1 MSRSEAFGG
10 SAFSTRSI
18 GEVRNRS
25 RMWMRSRAA
34 RLPKMRCSTINARMN
49 PTRAI
54 VRGWWRE
61 ALGAVVVLISRI
73 VTAPRTPWEN
83 DEFLFAEAVRNF
95 DPSRYHPHPPGFP
108 LLVLIGKVFAWFV
121 HDPWRA
127 LVVFSIVAAPIGF
140 VAIARA
146 FRNWIG
152 DPNLAICGAGVYY
165 FSASMLVHGTLA
177 LSDGS
182 AMMFLGLGLF
192 AVSSPHDAE
201 PDRHGVAIGIWTSA
215 AIGTRP
221 QLLVPIAPMLIVALL
236 QMRTMRQRAAC
247 VIAFGLLSAMWFL
260 PLVDAAGGFEATR
273 LYEAKQA
280 QYVAA
285 HDASISRGGR
295 SMAQLVVRFLF
306 HPWGTKYVTLP
317 LFACVFLGVAAFLRL
332 LRRDKLRSTLWPLIA
347 FTVVQLV
354 FELGWMDPADAAR
367 YSLPIMILI
376 ALLAA
381 LGLDVIRRSV
391 KIDATPVIVTAIL
404 AIATLAYVWPLVGS
418 RTRVASPPAAAAAFA
433 NANLSSNSVIAYD
446 VSLKPHAE
454 YLLSRFRVVPIEK
467 AVAELYDRPD
477 VPLYLVANGTSNA
490 AGAHVFTWP
499 VSDAY
504 EKLTRG
510 LYRTVS
516 IVPKPPR
523 ERYLVVRGAY
533 PMEWTPEGDE
543 WRWLGPDATIR
554 LPRAHGAEAA
564 LTLRFSSDV
573 PYETNA
579 VRIAVNGRDVAVV
592 NVGKEPVIAKVPLP
606 PEPQVDIRLRSAHSF
621 SPGALLHNADP
632 RTLAVQL
639 TRVVSE

>member
-1 MSRSEAFGG
+1 
-10 SAFSTRSI
+10 
-18 GEVRNRS
+18 
-25 RMWMRSRAA
+25 
-34 RLPKMRCSTINARMN
+34 MN

-61 ALGAVVVLISRI
+61 AIGAALVLISRI

-108 LLVLIGKVFAWFV
+108 LLVLMGKVFAGFI

-152 DPNLAICGAGVYY
+152 DPDLAICAALIYY

-177 LSDGS
+177 LSDGP
-182 AMMFLGLGLF
+182 AMMFLGLALF
-192 AVSSPHDAE
+192 AISSPHDAE
-201 PDRHGVAIGIWTSA
+201 HDRNAIAIGIWTSA

-221 QLLVPIAPMLIVALL
+221 QLLIPIAPMLIIALL

-247 VIAFGLLSAMWFL
+247 VIAFGLFSAMWFL

-273 LYEAKQA
+273 LYETKQA
-280 QYVAA
+280 AYVAT
-285 HDASISRGGR
+285 HDATISRGGM
-295 SMAQLVVRFLF
+295 STAQLAVRFLF

-317 LFACVFLGVAAFLRL
+317 LFACVLLGIAAFVRL
-332 LRRDKLRSTLWPLIA
+332 LRRDKFRSTLWPLVV
-347 FTVVQLV
+347 FTIVLFI
-354 FELGWMDPADAAR
+354 FELGWMDPADGAR
-367 YSLPIMILI
+367 YSLPIMIVI
-376 ALLAA
+376 ALIAA
-381 LGLDVIRRSV
+381 LGLDVVKRSV
-391 KIDATPVIVTAIL
+391 KIDATPVIATAIF
-404 AIATLAYVWPLVGS
+404 AIATLAYVWPLVGA
-418 RTRVASPPAAAAAFA
+418 RTKMASPPAAAAAFA
-433 NANLSSNSVIAYD
+433 NANLPLHSVIAYD
-446 VSLKPHAE
+446 VALKPHAE

-467 AVAELYDRPD
+467 AIAELYDRPD
-477 VPLYLVANGTSNA
+477 VPLYLIANGASNA
-490 AGAHVFTWP
+490 DGAHVFTWP
-499 VSDAY
+499 ASDAY

-510 LYRTVS
+510 LYRTVTL
-516 IVPKPPR
+516 IPKPPR
-523 ERYLVVRGAY
+523 ERYLPVRGAY
-533 PMEWTPEGDE
+533 PIEWTASGDE
-543 WRWLGPDATIR
+543 WRWLSPDATIR

-579 VRIAVNGRDVAVV
+579 VQISINGRDVAVV
-592 NVGKEPVIAKVPLP
+592 NVGKEPVVTKLALP
-606 PEPQVDIRLRSAHSF
+606 AEPRIDIGLRSAHSF

-639 TRVVSE
+639 TKVVS

>member
-1 MSRSEAFGG
+1 
-10 SAFSTRSI
+10 
-18 GEVRNRS
+18 
-25 RMWMRSRAA
+25 
-34 RLPKMRCSTINARMN
+34 MN

-61 ALGAVVVLISRI
+61 ALGAVLVLVSRI
-73 VTAPRTPWEN
+73 LTAPRTPWEN

-108 LLVLIGKVFAWFV
+108 LLVLIGKVFAWFI

-152 DPNLAICGAGVYY
+152 DPNLAVCAALIYY

-177 LSDGS
+177 LSDGP
-182 AMMFLGLGLF
+182 AMMFFGLALF
-192 AVSSPHDAE
+192 AISSPHDADH
-201 PDRHGVAIGIWTSA
+201 DRNAIAIGIWTSA
-215 AIGTRP
+215 TIGTRP
-221 QLLVPIAPMLIVALL
+221 QLLIPIAPMLIIALL

-247 VIAFGLLSAMWFL
+247 VIAFGLFSAMWFL

-273 LYEAKQA
+273 LYETKQA
-280 QYVAA
+280 AYVAA
-285 HDASISRGGR
+285 HDATISRGGR
-295 SMAQLVVRFLF
+295 SIAQLVVRFLF

-317 LFACVFLGVAAFLRL
+317 LFACVFLGIAAFVRL
-332 LRRDKLRSTLWPLIA
+332 VRRDKFRSTLLPLVV
-347 FTVVQLV
+347 FTVVQLI

-376 ALLAA
+376 ALLAV
-381 LGLDVIRRSV
+381 LGLDVVKRSV
-391 KIDATPVIVTAIL
+391 KIDATPVIVTAIF
-404 AIATLAYVWPLVGS
+404 AIATLAYVWPLVGA
-418 RTRVASPPAAAAAFA
+418 RTKVASPPAAAAAFA
-433 NANLSSNSVIAYD
+433 NANLPVHSVIGYD
-446 VSLKPHAE
+446 VALKPHAE

-477 VPLYLVANGTSNA
+477 VPLYLIANGASNA
-490 AGAHVFTWP
+490 DGAHAFTWP
-499 VSDAY
+499 ASDAY

-510 LYRTVS
+510 LYRTVT

-533 PMEWTPEGDE
+533 PIEWTASGDE
-543 WRWLGPDATIR
+543 WRWLSPDATIR
-554 LPRAHGAEAA
+554 LPRAHGPEAA

-579 VRIAVNGRDVAVV
+579 VQISVNGRDVAVV
-592 NVGKEPVIAKVPLP
+592 NAGKEPVIAKLALP
-606 PEPQVDIRLRSAHSF
+606 PEPQIDIRLRSAHSF

-639 TRVVSE
+639 TNVVSQ

>member
-1 MSRSEAFGG
+1 
-10 SAFSTRSI
+10 
-18 GEVRNRS
+18 
-25 RMWMRSRAA
+25 
-34 RLPKMRCSTINARMN
+34 MN

-54 VRGWWRE
+54 VRAWWRE
-61 ALGAVVVLISRI
+61 ALGAAVVLVSRI

-108 LLVLIGKVFAWFV
+108 LLVLIGKAFAWFI

-146 FRNWIG
+146 FRNWTD
-152 DPNLAICGAGVYY
+152 DPNLAICGALIYY

-177 LSDGS
+177 LSDGP
-182 AMMFLGLGLF
+182 AMMFLGLALF
-192 AVSSPHDAE
+192 AISSPHDAE
-201 PDRHGVAIGIWTSA
+201 HDRNAIAVGIWTSA

-221 QLLVPIAPMLIVALL
+221 QLLIPIAPMLIVALL

-247 VIAFGLLSAMWFL
+247 VIAFGLLSLMWFL

-273 LYEAKQA
+273 LYETKQA

-285 HDASISRGGR
+285 HDATISRGGR
-295 SMAQLVVRFLF
+295 SMAQLAVRFLF

-317 LFACVFLGVAAFLRL
+317 LLACVFLGMAAFARL
-332 LRRDKLRSTLWPLIA
+332 VRRDKLRSTLLPLIA
-347 FTVVQLV
+347 FTIVQFI

-367 YSLPIMILI
+367 YSLPIMIVI
-376 ALLAA
+376 ALLAI
-381 LGLDVIRRSV
+381 LGLNVVKRSV
-391 KIDATPVIVTAIL
+391 KVDATPVIATAMFTV
-404 AIATLAYVWPLVGS
+404 ATLAYVWPLAGE
-418 RTRVASPPAAAAAFA
+418 RMKMASPPAAAAAFA
-433 NANLSSNSVIAYD
+433 NANLPVHSVIGYD
-446 VSLKPHAE
+446 VALKPHAE

-477 VPLYLVANGTSNA
+477 VPLYLIANGASRAN
-490 AGAHVFTWP
+490 GAHVFTWP
-499 VSDAY
+499 ASDAY
-504 EKLTRG
+504 EKLTRE

-516 IVPKPPR
+516 IVPKPQR

-533 PMEWTPEGDE
+533 PLEWAADGDE
-543 WRWLGPDATIR
+543 WRWLSPDATIR
-554 LPRAHGAEAA
+554 LPRAHGSEAA
-564 LTLRFSSDV
+564 MTLRFSSDV

-579 VRIAVNGRDVAVV
+579 VQISINGRDVGVV
-592 NVGKEPVIAKVPLP
+592 NVGKEPVVTKLALP
-606 PEPQVDIRLRSAHSF
+606 SEPQIDIRLRSAHSF

-632 RTLAVQL
+632 RTLSVQL
-639 TRVVSE
+639 TSVVSGPEH